1 MAQLVTEKALAEAA
15 SSGDAAALEKL
26 LLTNYSALEHHI
38 GPHVPA
44 DANRHFGLDDIVQE
58 VFCQAFRDIGQFQYR
73 DDASFLAWLKTIADH
88 RLADALKHKGRKK
101 RGGGHHQLSS
111 ADVAKAS
118 TVATLLDIVCQDS
131 HLPDDS
137 AVRREA
143 ENALQ
148 IALAGLPDDQRE
160 AIRDRF
166 LQGIEVEEIA
176 DRMGRSP
183 AAIRGLIKRA
193 KENLAVAMGRS
204 SRWLSS
210 R

>member
-1 MAQLVTEKALAEAA
+1 MSELITEKVLVEAA
-15 SSGDAAALEKL
+15 AGGDAAALEKL
-26 LLTNYSALEHHI
+26 LLINYSALERYV

-44 DANRHFGLDDIVQE
+44 DANRHFGLEDIVQE
-58 VFCQAFRDIGQFQYR
+58 VFCQAFRDIGQFQCR

-88 RLADALKHKGRKK
+88 RLSDALKHKGRKK

-111 ADVAKAS
+111 VDIAKAS
-118 TVATLLDIVCQDS
+118 TVATLLDIVCHDS

-143 ENALQ
+143 EKALQ
-148 IALAGLPDDQRE
+148 VALAGLADDQRE
-160 AIRDRF
+160 AIRDRY

-176 DRMGRSP
+176 ERMRRTP

-193 KENLAVAMGRS
+193 KENLAEALGRS